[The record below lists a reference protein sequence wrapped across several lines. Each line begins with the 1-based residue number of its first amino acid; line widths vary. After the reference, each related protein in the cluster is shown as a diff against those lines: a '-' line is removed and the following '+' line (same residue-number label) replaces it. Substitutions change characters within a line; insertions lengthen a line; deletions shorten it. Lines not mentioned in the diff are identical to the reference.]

1 MDISDWLTEAGKVA
15 GGAVVGVFAA
25 TRRMEAR
32 VSALEDRAN
41 KLDAH
46 ALTQDATLDD
56 LHATVTADH
65 DLLTK
70 ANTKLDLIM
79 DAMALRPKS

>member
-1 MDISDWLTEAGKVA
+1 MELPDWAAEVLKVG
-15 GGAVVGVFAA
+15 GGAITGVFVG

-32 VSALEDRAN
+32 VRALEERAN
-41 KLDAH
+41 RLDVH
-46 ALTQDATLDD
+46 AQTQDDTLAQ
-56 LHATVTADH
+56 LNQTVTADH

-79 DAMALRPKS
+79 DAMALRPKA